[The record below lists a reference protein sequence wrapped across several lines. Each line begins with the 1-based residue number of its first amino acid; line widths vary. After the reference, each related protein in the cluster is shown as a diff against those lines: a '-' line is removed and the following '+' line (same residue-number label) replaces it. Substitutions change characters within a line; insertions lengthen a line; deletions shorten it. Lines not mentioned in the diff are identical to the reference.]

1 MNLGIYIHIPFCV
14 RKCNYCDFLS
24 FPAHSTECISDY
36 MKALIWEIELWK
48 ETVSA
53 YEVDTIFI
61 GGGTPSLL
69 SERELGTLFDSLY
82 KYLDLSFLQ
91 EFSMECNPGTVTE
104 EKLWLCHEAGVNRLS
119 FGMQSAI
126 EKELKK
132 LGRIHTYDEFVQG
145 YEWARRV
152 GFSNINVDL
161 MAAIPEQTLSSYEES
176 LRNVCALSPEHI
188 SSYSLII
195 EEGTPFYTLYGK
207 NPPVDEETDRE
218 MYEMTSDLLEQHGY
232 KRYEIS
238 NYARRGMECKHN
250 LKYWKR
256 SEYIGIGLGASSFLN
271 EKRFSNERELSAY
284 SDKIRKKIIPV
295 VEEEIIS
302 REEAIAEFMYLGLRC
317 MEGVSESEFEQ
328 HFSCKLMEVYGKKI
342 HQFIKEKLLV
352 QRGER
357 IALTKRGIDVSNR
370 VFSEFL

>member
-1 MNLGIYIHIPFCV
+1 MNLGLYFHIPFCV

-24 FPAHSTECISDY
+24 FPAQSTECISDY
-36 MKALIWEIELWK
+36 MKALICEIELWK

-61 GGGTPSLL
+61 GGGPPSLL

-82 KYLDLSFLQ
+82 KNLDLSGLQ

-104 EKLWLCHEAGVNRLS
+104 EKLRLCREAGINRLS
-119 FGMQSAI
+119 FGMQTAI

-145 YEWARRV
+145 YEWARKV

-176 LRNVCALSPEHI
+176 LQKVCALSPEHI

-218 MYEMTSDLLEQHGY
+218 MYEMTSELLERHGY
-232 KRYEIS
+232 ERYEIS

-250 LKYWKR
+250 LKYWNR
-256 SEYIGIGLGASSFLN
+256 SEYVGIGLGASSFLN
-271 EKRFSNERELSAY
+271 EKRFSNERELAVY
-284 SDKIRKKIIPV
+284 TDKIRRKMIPV
-295 VEEEIIS
+295 AEEEIIS
-302 REEAIAEFMYLGLRC
+302 REEAMAEFMYLGLRC
-317 MEGVSESEFEQ
+317 MEGISEREFQ
-328 HFSCKLMEVYGKKI
+328 QQFSCGLMEVYGKTI
-342 HQFIKEKLLV
+342 HRFLKEELLV